1 MTGNGLPGK
10 LLTGI
15 TLPERWERA
24 YGYPGRGRFIAVWWR
39 PNGGAP
45 AEAMVDDGF
54 CRAAVAGWPYF
65 IDLAGLLIRGG
76 YARER
81 LAYYAQPPT
90 HCALLDLEQRTV
102 HHAPLDEA
110 LAWLRERATPG
121 ADELP
126 EPAVP
131 EDLAALRQTLSDL
144 ISATTGERRERLQ
157 NGGHLCPRC
166 GGYGWL
172 RERRERD
179 NGRTASAYAICEAC
193 GGEGVVE
200 SEERR

>member
-1 MTGNGLPGK
+1 
-10 LLTGI
+10 
-15 TLPERWERA
+15 
-24 YGYPGRGRFIAVWWR
+24 
-39 PNGGAP
+39 
-45 AEAMVDDGF
+45 
-54 CRAAVAGWPYF
+54 
-65 IDLAGLLIRGG
+65 
-76 YARER
+76 
-81 LAYYAQPPT
+81 
-90 HCALLDLEQRTV
+90 V